1 MLRMPIMFR
10 LLILVSAGF
19 LTLPLLAAGSRPV
32 EITINMKIDVDGA
45 PNAYGPKSKK
55 TLDYELNAHEGAQAS
70 GRIVG
75 YLTKKDGYT
84 PELQGRRDPFPGY
97 YISTTGFCDKR
108 NPNLRDPRRYVNAS
122 RVNYVVLADV
132 AKDGG
137 VALGDFVA
145 VYSKKTRRAVFG
157 IVGDSGNPAGAEGSL
172 ALLRALGYPFKNGK
186 SGEAEKEIVI
196 RYFPGSNPERRFFRT
211 QAQLDRQARA
221 LRLSK
226 KFSSLQR

>member
-1 MLRMPIMFR
+1 MLRVFIMFR
-10 LLILVSAGF
+10 LLIFVSAGF
-19 LTLPLLAAGSRPV
+19 LTLPLLAASSRPV

-55 TLDYELNAHEGAQAS
+55 TLDYERNAHEGAQAS

-84 PELQGRRDPFPGY
+84 PELQGRHDPFPGY

-122 RVNYVVLADV
+122 KVNYVVLADV

-157 IVGDSGNPAGAEGSL
+157 IVGDSGNPGGAEGSL

-196 RYFPGSNPERRFFRT
+196 RYFPGSNPEHRFFRT
-211 QAQLDRQARA
+211 QAQINKQARA

-226 KFSSLQR
+226 KFSSPQR